1 MIPSCYVALSIR
13 RLEVAFPEVAEM
25 PEFKCSDIGMQ
36 CGFKTEAPS
45 REEILVKVGMHACK
59 VHGMDEVDANTLKA
73 IQNAI
78 KY

>member
-1 MIPSCYVALSIR
+1 
-13 RLEVAFPEVAEM
+13 M

-36 CGFKTEAPS
+36 CGFKTQAPS
-45 REEILVKVGMHACK
+45 REEILLKIGMHAAK
-59 VHGMDEVDANTLKA
+59 AHDMNEVPENVLKA

>member
-1 MIPSCYVALSIR
+1 
-13 RLEVAFPEVAEM
+13 M

-36 CGFKTEAPS
+36 CGFKAEAPS
-45 REEILVKVGMHACK
+45 REELLLKIGMHAAD
-59 VHGMDEVDANTLKA
+59 VHDMKEVQQNVLKS